1 MLVNITEYFIESGRE
16 WQVGQNPDVPRE
28 VAAMWIADG
37 KATADTDGVRN
48 QSPVSGGGNGY
59 RTVLF
64 GDSMVDTYESVVSP
78 VTGAYNSAT
87 GDLTITYAGHQQ
99 AVGWYAT
106 PWLRGSTY
114 PVPNGLLK
122 AKITSVI
129 DSSNFVLNVGA
140 GRNLPASDANWR
152 YRPES
157 WRSAQA
163 FATWLQG
170 VSNQRF
176 NILHNGGGSGDTA
189 AEALLRIKENCLDFA
204 PDLVICQMP
213 GVNDTS
219 GSFTTRSLDAIV
231 ADRHAIVDR
240 IVGSG
245 ARLVLL
251 TTTPVQTGEVGRAN
265 LLAMSRVAEM
275 NRRLV
280 EYCRGKGGVRIFDAY
295 GLIVDP
301 ANTTGLAKSSL
312 GYLRTTDNIHYSMRG
327 GRACGE
333 ALWAAIQNDFPAAID
348 PLPKTVLDGM
358 TASALTLSAVTVAGG
373 ICSATASAANV
384 RVGDRFKVWGGSA
397 PAFNEFVTIASAVGT
412 AITFNCARTAGSV
425 TGTIRMSAA
434 ANMVDNPLFTTATG
448 GTVVAPGTGTLPS
461 GVKVVQTTGSPAFV
475 CSVPSRS
482 DGIGNDVQVVITP
495 AAAGNQVGI
504 VADYNWTNPAGTVAW
519 PLQIAAGR
527 RYVFEG
533 ELSLSGVGGSNL
545 TELRP
550 VVEITLDG
558 TAQKTYGL
566 HGYNDGP
573 CLNTDMTAFHF
584 RTAPFV
590 VPPFSACT
598 SMGWGF
604 YLTFSASGTAVTV
617 KLGRLRLVEYEA

>member
-1 MLVNITEYFIESGRE
+1 MIQIVDAAFLASAGGR
-16 WQVGQNPDVPRE
+16 VGVIYQHGGTGDLYTWSLSSRSFV
-28 VAAMWIADG
+28 VAGSAAVQ
-37 KATADTDGVRN
+37 AV
-48 QSPVSGGGNGY
+48 VSGGGNGY
-59 RTVLF
+59 RIVLF
-64 GDSMVDTYESVVSP
+64 GDSMVDTYESVVAP
-78 VTGAYNSAT
+78 VTGAYNAAT
-87 GDLTITYAGHQQ
+87 GNLTITYTGHQQ
-99 AVGWYAT
+99 AVGWYVT

-114 PVPNGLLK
+114 PEPNGLLR
-122 AKITSVI
+122 APITSVI
-129 DSSNFVLNVGA
+129 DANNFVLNVGF

-163 FATWLQG
+163 FAQWLQG
-170 VSNQRF
+170 VSNHRF
-176 NILHNGGGSGDTA
+176 NIIHNGGGSGDTA
-189 AEALLRIKENCLDFA
+189 AEALARIKVNCLDFA

-231 ADRHAIVDR
+231 ADRHAIIDR

-245 ARLVLL
+245 ARLVLM
-251 TTTPVQTGEVGRAN
+251 TTTPVQTGEAGRAN

-275 NRRLV
+275 NRRMI
-280 EYCRGKGGVRIFDAY
+280 EYCRGKGGVRVFDAY

-301 ANTTGLAKSSL
+301 ADTTGLAKSSL
-312 GYLRTTDNIHYSMRG
+312 GYIRTSDNIHYSMRG
-327 GRACGE
+327 GRAIGE
-333 ALWAAIQNDFPAAID
+333 ALWNAIKGDFPAAID
-348 PLPKTVLDGM
+348 PLPKTVLDSM
-358 TASALTLSAVTVAGG
+358 VASSLTLSAVTVAGG
-373 ICSATASAANV
+373 VCSATASAANV

-397 PAFNEFVTIASAVGT
+397 PAFNEFVTIDSAVGT
-412 AITFNCARTAGSV
+412 AITFKCTRTAGSV
-425 TGTIRMSAA
+425 TGTIRISAA
-434 ANMVDNPLFTTATG
+434 ANMIDNPLSTTATG
-448 GTVVAPGTGTLPS
+448 GTVVAPGTGALPS
-461 GVKVVQTTGSPAFV
+461 GVKVFQATGSPAFV

-482 DGIGNDVQVVITP
+482 DGIGNDVQAVITP
-495 AAAGNQVGI
+495 AAAGNQIAI
-504 VADYNWTNPAGTVAW
+504 VSDYHWSNLAGTVAW

-533 ELSLSGVGGSNL
+533 ELSLSGVSGSNL

-558 TAQKTYGL
+558 TAQRVYGL

-573 CLNTDMTAFHF
+573 CLNTDLTAHHF

-590 VPPFSACT
+590 VPPFTTCT

-604 YLTFSASGTAVTV
+604 YTTFSAAGTALTV
-617 KLGRLRLVEYEA
+617 KLGRLRLVEYES